1 MARRRP
7 QRHGSKL
14 DLDLL
19 SGFGFRISSF
29 ARLRLEFEV
38 LLLLSILRPMA
49 TQTNEPLLHCELPGI
64 KKIKSGKVRDIFD
77 LGDRLLFVASDRIS
91 AFDCIMPNGIPR
103 KGEVLTQISYFWFA
117 QNEGFQPNHLISRAG
132 QPLPPAL
139 QPFGAQLT
147 RRAMVVKKAQPLA
160 IECVVRGYLAGSGW
174 KEYREQQTVCGI
186 RLPLGL
192 KESSELPEPI
202 FTPATKAETGH
213 DENISF
219 EQAAR
224 IVGQDI
230 AERAR
235 TASLKI
241 YNFARDYARKRGIII
256 ADTKFEFGLLDGQLI
271 LIDEV
276 LTPDS
281 SRFWPADQYLPGKGQ
296 PSFDKQFVRD
306 YLETLDWNKTP
317 PAPAL
322 PPEVVARTSAKYLEA
337 YERLTGKKL

>member
-1 MARRRP
+1 MTNP
-7 QRHGSKL
+7 
-14 DLDLL
+14 
-19 SGFGFRISSF
+19 
-29 ARLRLEFEV
+29 
-38 LLLLSILRPMA
+38 
-49 TQTNEPLLHCELPGI
+49 TNETVLQLELPGV
-64 KKIKSGKVRDIFD
+64 KKLKSGKVREVFD

-91 AFDCIMPNGIPR
+91 AFDVIMPNGIPR

-117 QNEGFQPNHLISRAG
+117 QTESFQPNHLLSHAND
-132 QPLPPAL
+132 PLPENL
-139 QPFGAQLT
+139 KPFADKIA
-147 RRAMVVKKAQPLA
+147 RRSMIVKKAQPLA

-174 KEYREQQTVCGI
+174 KEYQKSQTVCGI
-186 RLPLGL
+186 KLPAGL

-219 EQAAR
+219 DEARKITGDKIAEQA
-224 IVGQDI
+224 
-230 AERAR
+230 RA
-235 TASLKI
+235 ASLKI

-256 ADTKFEFGLLDGQLI
+256 ADTKFEFGLFDGKLI

-281 SRFWPADQYLPGKGQ
+281 SRFWPADKYSPGKGQ

-306 YLETLDWNKTP
+306 YLETLDWDKTP
-317 PAPAL
+317 PGPTL
-322 PPEVVARTSAKYLEA
+322 PPDVVAKTSATYLEA